1 MTRKIPA
8 RLKLPVHWVDGHWEF
23 ALGGAVPVRAGAGA
37 ELVIASSQISD
48 VDFLKRVT
56 QEVAVQF
63 LPEGTDL
70 LVALTPRSPD
80 GQRML
85 GVPTLD
91 HVRALAAD
99 SGKVF
104 ITEHARDRMLERG
117 ISDLEVIDCLRHGV
131 IQRPSQMDRK
141 TGHLKCRMEH
151 FGPSR
156 NVAVVAA
163 LDEANPDVVVVT
175 VMTRTR

>member
-8 RLKLPVHWVDGHWEF
+8 RLKLSVHWVDGHWEF

-99 SGKVF
+99 SA
-104 ITEHARDRMLERG
+104 ARR
-117 ISDLEVIDCLRHGV
+117 S
-131 IQRPSQMDRK
+131 
-141 TGHLKCRMEH
+141 
-151 FGPSR
+151 
-156 NVAVVAA
+156 AA
-163 LDEANPDVVVVT
+163 LSRRP
-175 VMTRTR
+175 TRRSTSRTTTRARSSSPSTPATACWSGAFLTWK